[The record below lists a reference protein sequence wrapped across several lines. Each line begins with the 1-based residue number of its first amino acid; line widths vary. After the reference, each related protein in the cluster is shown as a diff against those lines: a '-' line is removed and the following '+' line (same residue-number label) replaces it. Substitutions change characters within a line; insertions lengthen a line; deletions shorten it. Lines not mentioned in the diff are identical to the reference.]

1 MRETRVRT
9 HMTPEE
15 VDKVMDDLQEEMATQ
30 SAISG
35 SLQGVVGEIMDTD
48 GLEREFAE
56 LECSMGKSES
66 GRDEDVGVK
75 WSLSVATP
83 TAVTPSL
90 QELIPVAPS
99 EIEVPQNSPTKN
111 EKRMLVSS

>member
-35 SLQGVVGEIMDTD
+35 ILQGGVGESMDTD
-48 GLEREFAE
+48 GLEREFAA
-56 LECSMGKSES
+56 LECSVGKSES
-66 GRDEDVGVK
+66 GSDHVGVK

-83 TAVTPSL
+83 AAVTPSL

-99 EIEVPQNSPTKN
+99 EMAVPQNSPTKN
-111 EKRMLVSS
+111 EKRMLLSA